1 MNFCIAK
8 PVLDYDTLAKGLKL
22 DDNLVDWMVSRVN
35 FWLILVLVLLC
46 AFGAKLSYV
55 FHCVTIYT
63 QVQTFLKISLPSFF
77 MIIVSVNGYF
87 I

>member
-35 FWLILVLVLLC
+35 FWLILVLTL
-46 AFGAKLSYV
+46 GV
-55 FHCVTIYT
+55 FDISISHIDYRYID
-63 QVQTFLKISLPSFF
+63 TF
-77 MIIVSVNGYF
+77 
-87 I
+87 